1 MKVTIFAS
9 VDAAMA
15 ARLGEVAAQKR
26 VPQSAIVAWAI
37 QHFLD
42 EHPDAIIVATPG
54 SARDRDRM
62 EHVAVAVI
70 KANPGMSIRALRA
83 AMAARGM
90 KPRSVSWVSNKRAEI
105 LGAGVTVTG

>member
-9 VDAAMA
+9 VEAAMA
-15 ARLGEVAAQKR
+15 ARLGEAAAQRR

-42 EHPDAIIVATPG
+42 EHPDAIIVAAPG
-54 SARDRDRM
+54 GSTRDRDRM

-90 KPRSVSWVSNKRAEI
+90 KPRSVSWVSNRRAEI
-105 LGAGVTVTG
+105 RGAGTSVR